1 MLGIIK
7 KILMQFI
14 ENIDTGTCNMT
25 EEECMQI
32 IDTLKTITAPY
43 ISKYE
48 ACQMLGVSRATFDN
62 LVREGKLP
70 RGEKRKGF
78 KELAW
83 KKNDITKY
91 DVACRQQRT

>member
-1 MLGIIK
+1 MLGIIR
-7 KILMQFI
+7 KILLQFI

-25 EEECMQI
+25 EEECQQI
-32 IDTLKTITAPY
+32 INTLRTMTAPY
-43 ISKYE
+43 VSKYE

-62 LVREGKLP
+62 LVREGRLP

-83 KKNDITKY
+83 KKHDIMKYGNTK
-91 DVACRQQRT
+91 AQQ